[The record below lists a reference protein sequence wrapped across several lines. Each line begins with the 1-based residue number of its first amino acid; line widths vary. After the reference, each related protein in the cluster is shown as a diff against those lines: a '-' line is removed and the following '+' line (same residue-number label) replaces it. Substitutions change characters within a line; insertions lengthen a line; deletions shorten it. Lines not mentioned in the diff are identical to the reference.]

1 MAEQSPWRTPGPS
14 SPAYWIAS
22 LPKRQRRRLIARLT
36 PTELEALDWDWWFW
50 GRPDQHPPDG
60 NWRTWL
66 ILTGR
71 GWGKT
76 RTGAETVRSWAKD
89 NPRIH
94 LVGRTPADVRD
105 VMVEGPTGILSITP
119 RYERPDYQPSRSRL
133 VFPNGAVALTYSA
146 QEPDALRGPQCH
158 KLWGDEVASWPTPMA
173 WDNAMLGLRLG
184 EHPQAIATTTP
195 KPKALIRRLLRDP
208 RTVTTRGSTF
218 DNAPNLS
225 QAFLDDMKAAYEG
238 TALGQQEL
246 YATVLDEAPG
256 ALWKRAHI
264 EAQRI
269 TQGTMDDL
277 FPDLGKVL
285 VSVDPAV
292 SGNEGS
298 DETGITVVGAT
309 AEPWQTR
316 QGYVL
321 ADLSLRAHPD
331 QWAQV
336 VVNAASDW
344 EADEVVAEANNGG
357 ELVSLVLRTKAPSLK
372 VRLVHASRGKRT
384 RAEPVA
390 ALYEQGRVH
399 HVGVMEVLEDQ
410 LCNWVPGGTDDS
422 PDRLDALVWGLS
434 ALLLGENRTMA
445 TSA

>member
-1 MAEQSPWRTPGPS
+1 MPP
-14 SPAYWIAS
+14 
-22 LPKRQRRRLIARLT
+22 RRRRYFLASLT

-50 GRPDQHPPDG
+50 GRPDQHLPDG
-60 NWRTWL
+60 AWRTWL

-76 RTGAETVRSWAKD
+76 RTGAETVRTWAKD

-94 LVGRTPADVRD
+94 LIGRTPADVRD

-119 RYERPDYQPSRSRL
+119 KYERPDYQPSRSRL
-133 VFPNGAVALTYSA
+133 VFPSGAIGLTFSA

-158 KLWGDEVASWPTPMA
+158 KLWGDEVASWPSAMA

-184 EHPQAIATTTP
+184 EAPQAIATTTP
-195 KPKALIRRLLRDP
+195 KPKALIRRLLKDP

-218 DNAPNLS
+218 DNAANLS
-225 QAFLDDMKAAYEG
+225 EAFLEDMRAAYEG

-246 YATVLDEAPG
+246 YASILDEAPG
-256 ALWKRAHI
+256 ALWKRASI
-264 EAQRI
+264 ESQRI
-269 TQGTMDDL
+269 TQADLDDL
-277 FPDLGKVL
+277 FPDLGQVI
-285 VSVDPAV
+285 VAVDPAV

-298 DETGITVVGAT
+298 DETGVVVVGSSPA
-309 AEPWQTR
+309 PWQTR

-321 ADLSLRAHPD
+321 SDLSLRAHPD
-331 QWAQV
+331 AWAQV
-336 VVNAASDW
+336 VVNAAQSW

-357 ELVSLVLRTKAPSLK
+357 ELVSLVLRTKAPGLR
-372 VRLVHASRGKRT
+372 VRLVHASRGKRP

-399 HVGVMEVLEDQ
+399 HVGVMEALEDQ
-410 LCNWVPGGTDDS
+410 LCNWVPGEPGDS
-422 PDRLDALVWGLS
+422 PDRMDALVWGLS
-434 ALLLGENRTMA
+434 ALMLGANRTMA